1 MSLTEDQK
9 RVLPGFVE
17 DLYDDAASV
26 PHYEVICNAADMQ
39 SVVIQ
44 LADALL
50 ENERLRATLRD
61 YDAAFLAWCASDPS
75 DDEVDGMLFENLW
88 LAHERARERI
98 EELEGT

>member
-50 ENERLRATLRD
+50 ENERL
-61 YDAAFLAWCASDPS
+61 
-75 DDEVDGMLFENLW
+75 VDIVAQVLGL
-88 LAHERARERI
+88 RERI
-98 EELEGT
+98 EKLEGT